1 MTLHRSTGM
10 CSYFFVHIRTL
21 ADCDPLPFIFFIF
34 HDGRA
39 ANTPA
44 GMRPDGE
51 SIKASTRCMRWVEYR
66 I

>member
-1 MTLHRSTGM
+1 VIHFLS
-10 CSYFFVHIRTL
+10 F
-21 ADCDPLPFIFFIF
+21 FFIF

-51 SIKASTRCMRWVEYR
+51 SIKASTPLHAMGGIPDLITVSD
-66 I
+66 